1 MASVSNMRTPL
12 SRVRHLG
19 SAREGAMHFWRQ
31 RVTGAAMIPL
41 SFAMIVLIVSMIGQ
55 SYEGAVALLSAP
67 WATVVL
73 VLFFITVAIHM
84 RLGVQVVIED
94 YIHGHGLKVVLLVA
108 STFFSFLVAA
118 IGIVAALKLAFGA

>member
-1 MASVSNMRTPL
+1 MRTPL

-19 SAREGAMHFWRQ
+19 SAREGTMHFWRQ
-31 RVTGAAMIPL
+31 RVTGAAIIPL
-41 SFAMIVLIVSMIGQ
+41 SLAIVVLVVKLIGQ
-55 SYEGAVALLSAP
+55 PYEAAVAILSAP

-73 VLFFITVAIHM
+73 ILFFVTVAIHM

-94 YIHGHGLKVVLLVA
+94 YIHGHALKVVLLVA

-118 IGIVAALKLAFGA
+118 IAIVAALKLAFGA

>member
-1 MASVSNMRTPL
+1 MASVGNMRTPL

-19 SAREGAMHFWRQ
+19 SAREGAVHFWRQ

-41 SFAMIVLIVSMIGQ
+41 SLAMVVLVVKLIGQ
-55 SYEGAVALLSAP
+55 PYEAAVAILSAP

-73 VLFFITVAIHM
+73 ILFFVTVAIHM

-118 IGIVAALKLAFGA
+118 IAIVAALKLAFGA